1 LWIAF
6 ANQTGILEGVDCELI
21 AEVKQKQIEAATSR
35 VAPANFSAGALARS
49 VRGQFDHTAPPLIRL
64 MENAKGL
71 HTPLAGEVGNLLT
84 DLDTVPS
91 SASLAGFG
99 G

>member
-1 LWIAF
+1 
-6 ANQTGILEGVDCELI
+6 
-21 AEVKQKQIEAATSR
+21 
-35 VAPANFSAGALARS
+35 
-49 VRGQFDHTAPPLIRL
+49 

>member
-1 LWIAF
+1 MS
-6 ANQTGILEGVDCELI
+6 
-21 AEVKQKQIEAATSR
+21 EARKPEPVGR
-35 VAPANFSAGALARS
+35 VAPANFSTGALARS

-64 MENAKGL
+64 MENARGL

>member
-1 LWIAF
+1 MTIRLILSRN
-6 ANQTGILEGVDCELI
+6 ANPKISMG
-21 AEVKQKQIEAATSR
+21 AASEKRVGGSR
-35 VAPANFSAGALARS
+35 VAPADFSAGALARS

-64 MENAKGL
+64 MENPRGL
-71 HTPLAGEVGNLLT
+71 HTPLAGEVGSPLT
-84 DLDTVPS
+84 DPETVPS